1 MLSLVV
7 EPEKVPE
14 SRDISGSLEEMQA
27 IVGGYI
33 QAIYPLPGIALI
45 CNEEGWVRGLPGNR
59 CLRDNN
65 GEIHNIIWGPFFLCG
80 ISEDGEDFVGLT
92 PEQAEQLEKR
102 FHTPEAFYGSNGRIL
117 CVPLKEIA
125 M

>member
-1 MLSLVV
+1 MLILVV
-7 EPEKVPE
+7 EPEKVPKP
-14 SRDISGSLEEMQA
+14 RDISGDLDEMQA

-45 CNEEGWVRGLPGNR
+45 CNEEGWLRGLPGNR
-59 CLRDNN
+59 GLRDKN
-65 GEIHNIIWGPFFLCG
+65 GEVHNIIWGTFFLCG

-92 PEQAEQLEKR
+92 PEQAEELEIQ
-102 FHTPEAFYGSNGRIL
+102 FHTPEAFYGSNGHIL

>member
-1 MLSLVV
+1 MLILVV

-14 SRDISGSLEEMQA
+14 SRDISGGLEEMQA

-33 QAIYPLPGIALI
+33 QAIYPFPGVALI
-45 CNEEGWVRGLPGNR
+45 CNEAGWLRSFPGNR

-65 GEIHNIIWGPFFLCG
+65 GEVHDIIWGTFFLCG
-80 ISEDGEDFVGLT
+80 ISEDGGDFVGLT

-117 CVPLKEIA
+117 CIPVKEIT